1 MQQVSTDSL
10 GFMTCPLCG
19 CACGLN
25 LLAQSH
31 GPDHPLSMTVL
42 PSSAPGWGASGL
54 CMRGWQVGEILGS
67 RRRLRHP
74 MAWADGEQ
82 HRVGWDEALQQAAS
96 ALAELCSSDP
106 STIGIIL
113 GDSLSCEEVFVARKF
128 ADLIGTPNISTLGL
142 EMDASVIHAV
152 EQVLGVPYRSEHP
165 EELDGTDLFICVN
178 SNYQHINPRAAGAMA
193 RRVQCGSKMMLI
205 DEVDQGMAVWSDVY
219 ARHRPGMRAGALRQL
234 AEAIRGG
241 EAGAGPLAADDV
253 QAMLVLI
260 AESRR
265 VAIPFSA
272 EAVVSTDEAFAI
284 GQLAKALQGGGREVG
299 TYLLPSGANTFGTI
313 DMLAPGG
320 KGAGGMGA
328 LEMMTHGSGIRGL
341 IAIGED
347 LGRLFGPSDLARLRS
362 RLELG
367 ISLSTVVSP
376 TTSLAD
382 LALPVTMEGER
393 EGTVR
398 RPDGRVWLG
407 QAIVEPTSEARTTG
421 AALQALAEAM
431 GEHEPSADW
440 VGEDGVWAQIRA
452 EVPGYADVDLAD
464 LRAGKLPSVGPD
476 TPHVTEVVPPTV
488 LTAPPVEVPAGDDE
502 HPWLLLPR
510 STRGGWTTDPRCQ
523 GAHIL
528 RREATLYREP
538 YLLVAPDDMA
548 EMKLREGARVQII
561 TSGGTANARVRS
573 DKGLTPKTAVLP
585 TEFPGLIRALAGLGG
600 GPAPEPGLPV
610 SPLAASV
617 SPVETR

>member
-31 GPDHPLSMTVL
+31 NSQQPMTITVL

-74 MAWADGEQ
+74 MAWSDGEQ
-82 HRVGWDEALQQAAS
+82 HRVTWDDALQRAVS
-96 ALAELCSSDP
+96 ALAERRVSAPSSV
-106 STIGIIL
+106 GIIL

-128 ADLIGTPNISTLGL
+128 ADLIGTPNIATLGL

-152 EQVLGVPYRSEHP
+152 EQVLGVPYRSYQP
-165 EELDGTDLFICVN
+165 EELDGTDLFICLN

-193 RRVQCGSKMMLI
+193 RRVQCGSKMILI
-205 DEVDQGMAVWSDVY
+205 DEVDQGLAVWSSVY
-219 ARHRPGMRAGALRQL
+219 ARHKPGMRAGALRQL
-234 AEAIRGG
+234 ADAIRSGDADG
-241 EAGAGPLAADDV
+241 GPLGSDDM
-253 QAMLVLI
+253 QAMLALI
-260 AESRR
+260 ADSRR

-284 GQLAKALQGGGREVG
+284 GQLAKALQGGGRSVG

-320 KGAGGMGA
+320 KNAGGMGA
-328 LEMMTHGSGIRGL
+328 LEMMTHGSGIRCL

-347 LGRLFGPSDLARLRS
+347 LGRLFGPNDLAKLRS

-376 TTSLAD
+376 TTSLVD
-382 LALPVTMEGER
+382 LALPVAMEGER
-393 EGTVR
+393 EGAIR

-407 QAIVEPTSEARTTG
+407 QAIVEPAGEAHTIG
-421 AALQALAEAM
+421 AVLQALAEGIGARV
-431 GEHEPSADW
+431 PAADW
-440 VGEDGVWAQIRA
+440 IDEDGVWAQIR
-452 EVPGYADVDLAD
+452 EQVPGYADVDLAN
-464 LRAGKLPSVGPD
+464 LRAGDLPSVGPD
-476 TPHVTEVVPPTV
+476 TPQVTEVVPPSV
-488 LTAPPVEVPAGDDE
+488 LTAPPVEVPVADDE

-561 TSGGTANARVRS
+561 TSGGTATARVRS
-573 DKGLTPKTAVLP
+573 DVGLPSKIAVLP

-600 GPAPEPGLPV
+600 EPTDEPSLPV
-610 SPLAASV
+610 SPMAAAIR
-617 SPVETR
+617 PVETR